1 MKKSLLLL
9 KRRLY
14 SDRSGS
20 ILIWVIFMIIA
31 IGIAGVSML
40 HLTTTSTYSELFAHN
55 HSRAYYIAESGGRY
69 AIPQILSDPKTA
81 KTNLDGKTLLL
92 SDGDKFKFAIDNS
105 NSQYT
110 ILQSTGI
117 VNEGSW
123 FQGNRVL
130 TYKIFKPFIDPFNDP
145 ESFSKNWNVYSGKA
159 DIAASDAIGGVT
171 ALRVQKQTIKGI
183 KYDPLLAI
191 KWFGNNNF
199 PDLASTRSENNG
211 LLSYELQVKIGLAS
225 EGSKGDHWML
235 GLSFRLDTV
244 TDSSYGISFFKSIGR
259 SDPKRPIWLDQLPSS
274 FDVMMDA
281 SGVKKYIAFWKRMSG
296 VFTLIDY
303 KQLIQSDGVIDSNG
317 DLKLFSTIL
326 IKIYEEYDANN
337 ARMNKISGY
346 IQGPD
351 TYPVNTINWNYNNFK
366 TVLWNTYVQPIID
379 TSLTSVNFESGYPAE
394 IGIHAYLYDSAA
406 ANDMFFKDFAMGLL
420 SNNGV
425 GGIESIQY

>member
-20 ILIWVIFMIIA
+20 ILIWAIFMIIA

-69 AIPQILSDPKTA
+69 AIPQIQSDPKTA
-81 KTNLDGKTLLL
+81 ETNLNGKTLLL
-92 SDGDKFKFAIDNS
+92 SNGDKFVLAIDNS

-123 FQGNRVL
+123 FQGNRIL
-130 TYKIFKPFIDPFNDP
+130 TYKIFKPFIDPFNDST
-145 ESFSKNWNVYSGKA
+145 SFSKNWNVYAGKA
-159 DIAASDAIGGVT
+159 NIAASGQLGGQT
-171 ALRVQKQTIKGI
+171 ALRVQKETIKGI
-183 KYDPLLAI
+183 QYDPLLSI
-191 KWFGNNNF
+191 NWFGNNNF

-211 LLSYELQVKIGLAS
+211 LLSYELQVKIGLVS

-235 GLSFRLDTV
+235 GLSFRLDTAA
-244 TDSSYGISFFKSIGR
+244 DSSYGISFFKSIGR
-259 SDPKRPIWLDQLPSS
+259 SDKFRPVWIDQLPNS
-274 FDVMMDA
+274 FDVMMDE
-281 SGVKKYIAFWKRMSG
+281 SGVKKYIVFWKKMSG

-303 KQLIQSDGVIDSNG
+303 KQLMQSDRVIDSNG
-317 DLKLFSTIL
+317 QLKLFSAMI

-337 ARMNKISGY
+337 GRMNKIYGY
-346 IQGPD
+346 VQGPD
-351 TYPVNTINWNYNNFK
+351 TYPVNTINWNFNNFK
-366 TVLWNTYVQPIID
+366 IVLWNTYVQPIID
-379 TSLTSVNFESGYPAE
+379 TSLTSVNFETGHPAE

-406 ANDMFFKDFAMGLL
+406 ANDLFFKDFAMSIL
-420 SNNGV
+420 SSNGI